1 MRKNRVYTPDAMNA
15 VQPSLSSQRF
25 TRILFGVGVALL
37 IAAIAVFVIKRSG
50 DSNSTPN
57 ATPSAKAKASGLNPI
72 PGLQQGERQPD
83 IQTTKKWSQLDPK
96 AKAAVR
102 TFIFDGAG
110 EHNLARAWEVAGPSI
125 KQGFTRNQWV
135 HGNELPFQVFPELNR
150 KVPASYTLTQWSP
163 REFLAEVGLGS
174 THKTGRQAYTFQ
186 IGAEKVGAR
195 WLINYWMA
203 LYTPP
208 VRANP
213 SDFGG

>member
-1 MRKNRVYTPDAMNA
+1 MNA
-15 VQPSLSSQRF
+15 VQPSLSSPRF

-37 IAAIAVFVIKRSG
+37 IAAIVVFVIKRSG

-57 ATPSAKAKASGLNPI
+57 TAPSAKSQVSGLNPN
-72 PGLQQGERQPD
+72 PLQGQRQPD
-83 IQTTKKWSQLDPK
+83 IQTTKKWSQLDPA

-110 EHNLARAWEVAGPSI
+110 EHNLARAWHVAGPEI
-125 KQGFTRNQWV
+125 RQGFTYNQWV
-135 HGNELPFQVFPELNR
+135 HGNALPFQVFPELNR
-150 KVPASYTLTQWSP
+150 KVPASYTLVQWSP
-163 REFLAEVGLGS
+163 RSFLAQVGLGS

-186 IGAEKVGAR
+186 IGGAKVGGR
-195 WLINYWMA
+195 WLINYWMT

-208 VRANP
+208 VHANP